1 MLLPMLFIWCSD
13 FVIKFLMEG
22 FDYGSKKE
30 EQQMLLEGI
39 DKCFFWNLDCQI
51 IVGLILV
58 FKSSG

>member
-1 MLLPMLFIWCSD
+1 
-13 FVIKFLMEG
+13 MEG
-22 FDYGSKKE
+22 FDYGAKKE